1 MSAGIFSVNVAKKH
15 ICIYRAY
22 LRFLANAK
30 KNSQGEACGQQ
41 RVEANIS
48 NLDEKILL
56 SVLLPDLSI
65 PFFYVNIGVFFLS
78 EKARPSN

>member
-1 MSAGIFSVNVAKKH
+1 MSAGIFQSMEQRNIYVFTEL
-15 ICIYRAY
+15 ICAFWQMQKI
-22 LRFLANAK
+22 F
-30 KNSQGEACGQQ
+30 SQGEACGQQ

-65 PFFYVNIGVFFLS
+65 PFFYVNIGDFFI
-78 EKARPSN
+78 